1 MNTDFA
7 KFLKNSFQERFG
19 DDFVGIQLLGLPH
32 EIHGTVRM
40 KNVRPGMKFL
50 AQSMETEFAEMDLQ
64 VTIDVIA
71 AGGNSG
77 SSSIFSMGWL
87 CGNILSRVRPSPR
100 PFGF

>member
-1 MNTDFA
+1 MNTDLA
-7 KFLKNSFQERFG
+7 KHFQNAFQERFG
-19 DDFVGIQLLGLPH
+19 DDFVDIQLRGLPH
-32 EIHGTVRM
+32 EIHGIVRM

-71 AGGNSG
+71 AEGKSG
-77 SSSIFSMGWL
+77 SSSLFSIGWL